1 MRPYYTLYL
10 YRDIVQSDAHRP
22 VLIRIMLFLSILFT
36 SIGFGLQ
43 VLFKHLQEKLI
54 ITEVGYVNNVMCVI
68 IIIIIISIIS
78 KGCKGPLIE
87 VLNTFRKFSFQYL

>member
-10 YRDIVQSDAHRP
+10 FRDIVQSDVHRP
-22 VLIRIMLFLSILFT
+22 VLIQIMLFLSILFT
-36 SIGFGLQ
+36 SIGFCLQ

-54 ITEVGYVNNVMCVI
+54 ITEVGYVDIAMCVI
-68 IIIIIISIIS
+68 IIIIISE
-78 KGCKGPLIE
+78 GCKGPLIE

>member
-1 MRPYYTLYL
+1 
-10 YRDIVQSDAHRP
+10 
-22 VLIRIMLFLSILFT
+22 MLFLSILFT

-87 VLNTFRKFSFQYL
+87 VLNTFRKFSFQYLWRTAVVIAINKQYLWSSTKH